1 MTFRTLTFPAATL
14 LLVVAPVLAQK
25 TFSTADEAAHALVAA
40 YEHQDTGAM
49 LGILGS
55 AGKDLVTSGDKAQDN
70 NRRERF
76 VKLAKESMK
85 VVPDPAA
92 YDQWV
97 IEVGPE
103 NWPLPIPL
111 IKAKNGFQFDT
122 PRARVEILARRIGAN
137 ELNTIATL
145 HDFAQAQHEYATVD
159 RAGTGLREY
168 AQKIISSSG
177 KHDGLYWDAKAG
189 EPESPLAA
197 IVGKAATEGYKL
209 GAAGKQPIY
218 HGYVFRVLKAQGPD
232 APDGA
237 HDYLVRGALLGG
249 FAFVAYPAEYAV
261 SGVKTFLIC
270 HDGVVWE
277 KDLGAKT
284 TATAS
289 AMTRY
294 NPDKSWEPAPSPEP
308 NPNE

>member
-1 MTFRTLTFPAATL
+1 MREILTLIIPAAL
-14 LLVVAPVLAQK
+14 LWAAAPVFAQK
-25 TFSTADEAAHALVAA
+25 TFSTADEAAHALVTA

-49 LGILGS
+49 LGILGP
-55 AGKDLVTSGDKAQDN
+55 AGKDLVASGDKAQDTYS
-70 NRRERF
+70 REQF
-76 VKLAKESMK
+76 VKMAKESVK
-85 VVPDPAA
+85 VVTDPAA

-111 IKAKNGFQFDT
+111 IKAKNGFQFDAA
-122 PRARVEILARRIGAN
+122 RARVEILARRIGAN

-145 HDFAQAQHEYATVD
+145 RDFAQAEHEYATVD
-159 RAGTGLREY
+159 RNGDGLRDY
-168 AQKIISSSG
+168 AQRIISSSG
-177 KHDGLYWDAKAG
+177 KHDGMYWDAKPG

-197 IVGKAATEGYKL
+197 VVGKAATEGYKL

-218 HGYVFRVLKAQGPD
+218 HGYVFRILKAQGPD

-237 HDYLVRGALLGG
+237 HDYMVRNFLLGG
-249 FAFVAYPAEYAV
+249 FGFVAYPAEYAV
-261 SGVKTFLIC
+261 SGVKTFLVC

-284 TATAS
+284 AAIAS
-289 AMTRY
+289 AMTKY
-294 NPDKSWEPAPSPEP
+294 NPDKTWEQAPEAT
-308 NPNE
+308 PNE